1 MLLFCRQ
8 TLTIIFTFLQD
19 NIFLM
24 QHHTQLQNDL
34 SNAAQVISNQIT
46 KLNKLSKKFEVMD
59 IHFRNQIVE
68 NIKGGNNIRAKV
80 LANELVNIHRVH
92 HTTRNM
98 IMSLEVVALRSTII
112 GEFTVIMDTINPT
125 IDLIKDIEKDIS
137 MVIPTAN
144 EVLNDVTNASSE
156 ILNYKV
162 NPEVKIPMHV
172 DEDALRILNE
182 VEQSVEEETRQ
193 KLPDIPATINVAKNK
208 IEYDTLLEENEVM
221 I

>member
-1 MLLFCRQ
+1 MQ
-8 TLTIIFTFLQD
+8 N

-34 SNAAQVISNQIT
+34 SSAAHVISNQIT
-46 KLNKLSKKFEVMD
+46 KLNKLSKKFDMMD
-59 IHFRNQIVE
+59 THFRKQIVQ
-68 NIKGGNNIRAKV
+68 NIKVGNNIRAKA
-80 LANELVNIHRVH
+80 LASELVNIHKIQ

-112 GEFTVIMDTINPT
+112 GEFAVIMDTINPT

-137 MVIPTAN
+137 MVIPTAH

-162 NPEVKIPMHV
+162 NPEVKISMPV
-172 DEDALRILNE
+172 DEEALKILSE

-193 KLPDIPATINVAKNK
+193 KLPDIPATINVGKNRN
-208 IEYDTLLEENEVM
+208 EYDSLVEENEVM

>member
-1 MLLFCRQ
+1 MQ
-8 TLTIIFTFLQD
+8 N

-34 SNAAQVISNQIT
+34 SSAAQVISNQIT
-46 KLNKLSKKFEVMD
+46 KLNKLSKKFDMMD
-59 IHFRNQIVE
+59 THFRKQIVQ
-68 NIKGGNNIRAKV
+68 NIKVGNNIRAKA
-80 LANELVNIHRVH
+80 LASELVNIHKIQ

-112 GEFTVIMDTINPT
+112 GEFAVIMDTINPT

-137 MVIPTAN
+137 MVIPTAH

-162 NPEVKIPMHV
+162 NPEVKISMPV
-172 DEDALRILNE
+172 DEEALKILSE

-193 KLPDIPATINVAKNK
+193 KLPDIPATINVGKNRN
-208 IEYDTLLEENEVM
+208 EYDSLVEENEVM

>member
-1 MLLFCRQ
+1 MQ
-8 TLTIIFTFLQD
+8 N
-19 NIFLM
+19 NIFMM

-34 SNAAQVISNQIT
+34 SNAAQVISIQIT
-46 KLNKLSKKFEVMD
+46 KLNKLSKKFDVMD
-59 IHFRNQIVE
+59 THFRKQIVE
-68 NIKGGNNIRAKV
+68 NIKGGNNIRAKA
-80 LANELVNIHRVH
+80 LASELVNIHRVQ

-137 MVIPTAN
+137 MVIPTAH
-144 EVLNDVTNASSE
+144 EVLNDVTSASSE
-156 ILNYKV
+156 ILNFNV
-162 NPEVKIPMHV
+162 NPEVKIPTHV
-172 DEDALRILNE
+172 DEEALRILSE

-193 KLPDIPATINVAKNK
+193 KLPDIPATINVIKNK
-208 IEYDTLLEENEVM
+208 NEYDSLLEENEVM